1 MIETMN
7 GLTERTNFVRI
18 DLGKQGK
25 QKKQGEQCCSS
36 FFHINTWL
44 EVLTVTK
51 EIQEYQVHK
60 NKKYL
65 VLKIPLDC
73 YKKS

>member
-1 MIETMN
+1 MIEKMD
-7 GLTERTNFVRI
+7 GLTERTYFVRI

-25 QKKQGEQCCSS
+25 QKKQRKQCCSS

-51 EIQEYQVHK
+51 EIQEHQGHE

-73 YKKS
+73 YNKS